1 MKPTLQ
7 HLSHKLQNF
16 LGMANQETSI
26 ALKSTGNKTK
36 LIDVQ
41 RRIGIYLRALWDSD
55 FPIKQSNVEFEY
67 LKRYKPFIENDLI
80 HLPNV
85 YYDLMPDTMT
95 LISGL
100 DIYRAASAHAAA
112 HIVYTKNSF
121 PPDEIDAWQKMLIS
135 VIEDA
140 RVETLSI
147 RKYPGLKP
155 LWSTQHRATP
165 ANNETAG
172 DYLNRLARAL
182 LDETYQDDDAWIE
195 QGREL
200 FNAAD
205 NLETNQMSWD
215 IGVKLA
221 HTFQQKK
228 IKFNARLDRLSAPYR
243 DDNRYIWSP
252 AKSPDE
258 DVPPAAY
265 NYKSRLGI
273 TEVTWVEDDLK
284 NKRVQTTVESEITA
298 SASETFLYPEWD
310 YRSQIETQAWVTL
323 REMDPKPGELKLIDD
338 IIVENHHLISRM
350 KNLLLAIRYGDV
362 RRIRKL
368 DEGDEVDINAVI
380 SAQIDIRLGVQ
391 PDSRIMM
398 RSVRKTRDISVL
410 ALVDLSKSTTK
421 KIQGQEHTV
430 LQLTQQVCV
439 LFANAIETVGD
450 PFAIHGFCS
459 ETRHHVEYYRFKDF
473 DQPYDDIPK
482 VKIAGMTGQRNT
494 RMGAA
499 IRHATY
505 YLNQQKSSKKLLMI
519 ITDGEPSDVD
529 QHERKYLHLDTKKAV
544 DAARHSGISTYCI
557 SLDPAAD
564 QYVTRI
570 FGARNYMVVD
580 HVKSLPEK
588 ILLLYATLTH

>member
-1 MKPTLQ
+1 MKSAFNRLTLG
-7 HLSHKLQNF
+7 LQNIF
-16 LGMANQETSI
+16 GPVQQDSSLSLTDAHTRVQ
-26 ALKSTGNKTK
+26 

-41 RRIGIYLRALWDSD
+41 RRISIYLRALWDSD
-55 FPIKQSNVEFEY
+55 FPIKQTNVVLED
-67 LKRYKPFIENDLI
+67 LRRHKPFIENEFI
-80 HLPNV
+80 HLPDTC
-85 YYDLMPDTMT
+85 YDLVNDKNTQV
-95 LISGL
+95 SGV

-112 HIVYTKNSF
+112 HIVYTKNTF
-121 PPDEIDAWQKMLIS
+121 PPDEIDKWQKAVIS
-135 VIEDA
+135 AIEDA
-140 RVETLSI
+140 RVETLAI
-147 RKYPGLKP
+147 RRFPGLKQLWAP
-155 LWSTQHRATP
+155 LHTATP
-165 ANNETAG
+165 AHNTSAS
-172 DYLNRLARAL
+172 DFLNRLARAL
-182 LDETYQDDDAWIE
+182 LDETYQDDDPWIE
-195 QGREL
+195 QGRAL
-200 FNAAD
+200 FKASD
-205 NLETNQMSWD
+205 NFATNQMSWD
-215 IGVKLA
+215 IGLKLA
-221 HTFQQKK
+221 LEFQQKK
-228 IKFNARLDRLSAPYR
+228 IKFNPRTDRLSAPYR
-243 DDNRYIWSP
+243 DDNRYIWLVT
-252 AKSPDE
+252 KSKE
-258 DVPPAAY
+258 EEAPPAAY
-265 NYKSRLGI
+265 NYKSILGI
-273 TEVTWVEDDLK
+273 REVTWVETDSE
-284 NKRVQTTVESEITA
+284 NKRVQSSIESEISVA
-298 SASETFLYPEWD
+298 AAETFIYPEWD
-310 YRSQIETQAWVTL
+310 YRSQIETQAWVTVK
-323 REMDPKPGELKLIDD
+323 EMSPQLGDLKLVDD
-338 IIVENHHLISRM
+338 IIVQNHQLISRM

-368 DEGDEVDINAVI
+368 DEGDEIDINAAI
-380 SAQIDIRLGVQ
+380 RAQIDIRLGVQ

-421 KIQGQEHTV
+421 KIKGQEHTV

-482 VKIAGMTGQRNT
+482 IKIAGMTGQRNT

-499 IRHATY
+499 VRHATY

-544 DAARHSGISTYCI
+544 DAARHSGINTYCI
-557 SLDPAAD
+557 SLDPGAD